1 MNSEDRDPLLDK
13 LHVLPVHA
21 MNSAR
26 AAQSLRAAEE
36 AFSGKV
42 RPSISWPKFAL
53 GAVLS
58 IVGAMY
64 TVDSVHKLGAIYMS
78 DEVATL
84 DTER

>member
-1 MNSEDRDPLLDK
+1 MNSENRDPILDK
-13 LHVLPVHA
+13 LHGLPVHE

-36 AFSGKV
+36 VFSGKV
-42 RPSISWPKFAL
+42 RPGFSWPKFAL

-78 DEVATL
+78 NEVATL
-84 DTER
+84 EP